1 MQLISYAVKSADVM
15 FLLIICILTNG
26 LNYISIVHQDQLAK
40 TWYFQY
46 IKTLIL
52 HVRRMKV
59 K

>member
-26 LNYISIVHQDQLAK
+26 LNYISIAHQDQLAK

-46 IKTLIL
+46 IKTLIS